1 MEEPSPPGTYIRRME
16 RKPPKIVRPADVD
29 ANGRWFT
36 QRLNPRSRFRGAWLS
51 RLGGLQRVA
60 VDHVTLPPGAESFAL
75 HAHRIEEEW
84 LYILRGRPTLL
95 LEDGVVELEPGDFVA
110 MPAPQRAHNLA
121 NRTSEEVAYLVG
133 GEPGLPFDVL
143 DYPSL
148 GKSYLMART
157 PGRPSSFHAL
167 GPAEHPFG
175 PVDEE

>member
-1 MEEPSPPGTYIRRME
+1 ME
-16 RKPPKIVRPADVD
+16 RKPPKIVKPADVD
-29 ANGRWFT
+29 ANGAWFT

-51 RLGGLQRVA
+51 RLGGLRRVA

-75 HAHRIEEEW
+75 HAHHVEEEW

-95 LEDGVVELEPGDFVA
+95 VEDGEVALAPGDFVA

-121 NRTSEEVAYLVG
+121 NRTDEEVAYLVG

-143 DYPSL
+143 DYPTL
-148 GKSYLMART
+148 GKSYLLSRVDGPT
-157 PGRPSSFHAL
+157 TFHAL

-175 PVDEE
+175 PVDEKKKG